1 MRNIFRSPRLVL
13 FVLFLGLF
21 ASPVFAQ
28 SQAQTPALGMIV
40 KAVDASI
47 GNASASEGASIY
59 SGDELS
65 TSDKGSLLL
74 RVGPLSLELE
84 SSSGVHIYRAPY
96 GAVVEL
102 NQGSVVYTT
111 PGGSQNIVIVASDV
125 RVTPEITLPDLGRVS
140 MDNPCEITVYSQR
153 GKANVL
159 VGKES
164 RVVEESKAY
173 RVRAENRISYR
184 KYLSPDD
191 SDYHNYHEHEPCAAL
206 HMAQGHAPIAA
217 GQSRFLLVS
226 AALIGAGTGVG
237 IWKALESPDKP

>member
-1 MRNIFRSPRLVL
+1 MRKLFRSPRLA
-13 FVLFLGLF
+13 FLIFCFGLLT
-21 ASPVFAQ
+21 SPVFAQ
-28 SQAQTPALGMIV
+28 SQAQAPALGMIV

-47 GNASASEGASIY
+47 GSAAASDGASIY

-84 SSSGVHIYRAPY
+84 ASSGVHIYRAPY

-102 NQGSVVYTT
+102 NHGSVIYTT

-125 RVTPEITLPDLGRVS
+125 RVTPDVTLPDLGRVS
-140 MDNPCEITVYSQR
+140 MDNPCEITVHSQR
-153 GKANVL
+153 GKADVL
-159 VGKES
+159 VGRES

-173 RVRAENRISYR
+173 RVRAENHISYR

-206 HMAQGHAPIAA
+206 DMAQGHAPIAA

-237 IWKALESPDKP
+237 VWKAFESPDKP

>member
-1 MRNIFRSPRLVL
+1 MKKLFRSPLL
-13 FVLFLGLF
+13 AFLIFCLGLL

-28 SQAQTPALGMIV
+28 SQAQAPALGMIV

-47 GNASASEGASIY
+47 GSAAASDGASIY

-65 TSDKGSLLL
+65 TNDKGSLLL

-84 SSSGVHIYRAPY
+84 ASSGVHIYRAPY

-102 NQGSVVYTT
+102 NHGSVVYTT
-111 PGGSQNIVIVASDV
+111 PGGNQNIVIVASDV
-125 RVTPEITLPDLGRVS
+125 RVTPDVTLPDLGRVS

-191 SDYHNYHEHEPCAAL
+191 SDYHNYHEHEPCAPPD
-206 HMAQGHAPIAA
+206 MVQGHAPIAA

-226 AALIGAGTGVG
+226 AALIGAGTGIGV
-237 IWKALESPDKP
+237 WKALESPDKP

>member
-1 MRNIFRSPRLVL
+1 MRKLFCSPRLVL
-13 FVLFLGLF
+13 LILCLALA
-21 ASPVFAQ
+21 ASPVWAQ
-28 SQAQTPALGMIV
+28 SEAPAPALGMLV
-40 KAVDASI
+40 KAVEASI
-47 GNASASEGASIY
+47 GNAPASDGASIY

-65 TSDKGSLLL
+65 TGDKGSLLL
-74 RVGPLSLELE
+74 RIGPLSLELE

-102 NQGSVVYTT
+102 NHGSVIYTT

-125 RVTPEITLPDLGRVS
+125 RVTPEITLADLGRVS
-140 MDNPCEITVYSQR
+140 MDNPCEISVYSQR
-153 GKANVL
+153 GKANVV
-159 VGKES
+159 VGRES

-191 SDYHNYHEHEPCAAL
+191 SDYHNYHEHEPCAPVD
-206 HMAQGHAPIAA
+206 MAQGHMPIAA
-217 GQSRFLLVS
+217 GQSHFLLVS

-237 IWKALESPDKP
+237 IWKAFESPDKP

>member
-1 MRNIFRSPRLVL
+1 MRNIFRSPRLAL
-13 FVLFLGLF
+13 LGLSLGLAAPLF
-21 ASPVFAQ
+21 AR
-28 SQAQTPALGMIV
+28 SQAQAPALGMIV

-47 GNASASEGASIY
+47 GNAAASDGASIY

-84 SSSGVHIYRAPY
+84 ASSGVHIYRAPY
-96 GAVVEL
+96 GAVAEL
-102 NQGSVVYTT
+102 NHGSVVYTT

-140 MDNPCEITVYSQR
+140 MDNPCEISVYSQR
-153 GKANVL
+153 GKADVL

-164 RVVEESKAY
+164 RVVQEGKAY
-173 RVRAENRISYR
+173 RVRAENRISYQ

-191 SDYHNYHEHEPCAAL
+191 SDYHKYHEHEPCAAPET
-206 HMAQGHAPIAA
+206 AQGHAPIAA

-226 AALIGAGTGVG
+226 AALIGAGVGVG
-237 IWKALESPDKP
+237 VWKAMESPDKP

>member
-1 MRNIFRSPRLVL
+1 MRKLFRSPRLA
-13 FVLFLGLF
+13 FLIFCFGLPT
-21 ASPVFAQ
+21 SPVFAQ
-28 SQAQTPALGMIV
+28 SQAQAPALGMIV

-47 GNASASEGASIY
+47 GSAAASDGASIY

-84 SSSGVHIYRAPY
+84 ASSGVHIYRAPY

-102 NQGSVVYTT
+102 NHGSVIYTT
-111 PGGSQNIVIVASDV
+111 PGGNQNIVIVASDV
-125 RVTPEITLPDLGRVS
+125 RVTPDVTLPDLGRVS
-140 MDNPCEITVYSQR
+140 MDNPCEITVHSQR

-159 VGKES
+159 VGRES
-164 RVVEESKAY
+164 RIVEESKAY
-173 RVRAENRISYR
+173 RVRAENHISYR

-191 SDYHNYHEHEPCAAL
+191 SDYHNYHEHEPCAPL
-206 HMAQGHAPIAA
+206 EMVQGHAPIAA

-226 AALIGAGTGVG
+226 AALIGAGTGIGV
-237 IWKALESPDKP
+237 WKAFESPDKP